1 MAETGAREWWG
12 GGLEGQVRPSRQ
24 GSKPQRARGEADG
37 LVASGSGEAMRS
49 EAVRV
54 FVVCAQDEEPLGPAR
69 L

>member
-12 GGLEGQVRPSRQ
+12 GGLEGRVRPSRQ
-24 GSKPQRARGEADG
+24 GRTQKRARGRVMD
-37 LVASGSGEAMRS
+37 LWQGSGEAMCS

>member
-1 MAETGAREWWG
+1 MAETGAVSG
-12 GGLEGQVRPSRQ
+12 GRRFGGSGQAEQTR
-24 GSKPQRARGEADG
+24 SKPQG
-37 LVASGSGEAMRS
+37 LVGREQMDLWQGWGGEAMCS